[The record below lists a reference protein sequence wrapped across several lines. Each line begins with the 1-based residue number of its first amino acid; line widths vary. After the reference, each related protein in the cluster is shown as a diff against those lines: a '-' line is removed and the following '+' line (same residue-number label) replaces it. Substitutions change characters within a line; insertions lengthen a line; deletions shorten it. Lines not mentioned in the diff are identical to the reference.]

1 MFGCKWV
8 STWRFLVIFSLLESW
23 GFKGFNCL
31 RVWISECQKLGL
43 KIEFLIIFRQI
54 AVQFHRVFSLFENR
68 SVVEFNHA
76 KS

>member
-1 MFGCKWV
+1 
-8 STWRFLVIFSLLESW
+8 
-23 GFKGFNCL
+23 
-31 RVWISECQKLGL
+31 
-43 KIEFLIIFRQI
+43 LIIFRQI